1 MAIHNGLCKN
11 KRKRKQGKKASNM
24 SKQRRALLERRADAE
39 ALPVRPK
46 QEAAVPP
53 EEKIAKKKR
62 PREVLEPSVVS
73 G

>member
-1 MAIHNGLCKN
+1 MCKN

-24 SKQRRALLERRADAE
+24 SKQRRALLERRAEAE

-46 QEAAVPP
+46 QEVAVSP
-53 EEKIAKKKR
+53 EKQIGKKKR
-62 PREVLEPSVVS
+62 PREVSEPSAVS

>member
-1 MAIHNGLCKN
+1 
-11 KRKRKQGKKASNM
+11 M
-24 SKQRRALLERRADAE
+24 SKQRRALLERRAESE